1 MMYGIVGRS
10 TRALLTYQGRAILHD
25 SREEMEFLFPAEK
38 IIPVPG
44 WNEDY
49 ILLKD
54 HPDMAPVRWPLQKN
68 DFR

>member
-10 TRALLTYQGRAILHD
+10 TKTLLTYQGKAILHD

-38 IIPVPG
+38 VIPAPHWV
-44 WNEDY
+44 EDY
-49 ILLKD
+49 ILLKN
-54 HPDMAPVRWPLQKN
+54 HPDMAPVKWPLQKN